1 MFKKTLSTLA
11 LCMCLLGAN
20 AQVADY
26 NVVPLPQNVTAQ
38 KGKAFTLTPQT
49 TIVYSGNDQAMKDN
63 ANFLAEYPSDNRF
76 QTQCFY
82 TKGKGNQHH
91 FVDS

>member
-38 KGKAFTLTPQT
+38 KAKHLPLPHKPLSFIVAT
-49 TIVYSGNDQAMKDN
+49 TKQ
-63 ANFLAEYPSDNRF
+63 
-76 QTQCFY
+76 
-82 TKGKGNQHH
+82 
-91 FVDS
+91 

>member
-1 MFKKTLSTLA
+1 MFTKTLSTLA
-11 LCMCLLGAN
+11 LCMSLLGAN

-38 KGKAFTLTPQT
+38 KGKAFVLTPQT
-49 TIVYSGNDQAMKDN
+49 TIVYNGNDEAMKDN
-63 ANFLAEYPSDNRF
+63 ANFLAEYIQVITGF
-76 QTQCFY
+76 
-82 TKGKGNQHH
+82 KGNQHH

>member
-38 KGKAFTLTPQT
+38 KGKALSFIVAT
-49 TIVYSGNDQAMKDN
+49 TKQ
-63 ANFLAEYPSDNRF
+63 
-76 QTQCFY
+76 
-82 TKGKGNQHH
+82 
-91 FVDS
+91 